1 MISIHLSNIVELL
14 KFIVATDCQRNAIH
28 QHFSLPAIAYFFL
41 CACCWSRSQVIA
53 YKIKKKKNLLTDL
66 DTVSLYTI
74 IFKNSSTKLF
84 VDKSKYFCET
94 YLLFHHN
101 FTAD

>member
-1 MISIHLSNIVELL
+1 MLLPIVSEMRFTSIFHYQLLRISFCVHVVDQDLRLL
-14 KFIVATDCQRNAIH
+14 PIK
-28 QHFSLPAIAYFFL
+28 L
-41 CACCWSRSQVIA
+41 
-53 YKIKKKKNLLTDL
+53 KKKKDLLTDL
-66 DTVSLYTI
+66 DIVSLYTI
-74 IFKNSSTKLF
+74 IFKNSTKLF

>member
-1 MISIHLSNIVELL
+1 MLLPIVSEMRFTRIFHYLELL
-14 KFIVATDCQRNAIH
+14 RISFCVHVVGQDLGL
-28 QHFSLPAIAYFFL
+28 LPTKL
-41 CACCWSRSQVIA
+41 
-53 YKIKKKKNLLTDL
+53 KKNLLKQILIQYLCTL
-66 DTVSLYTI
+66 I
-74 IFKNSSTKLF
+74 IFFKNSTKLF